1 MNTQKSVFNKIS
13 KIEREVESKEV
24 ELSEVQKVEL
34 AGEIEKFLRYYDG
47 VESFGKNI
55 DIDIE
60 QIESFRRGLKVDMEN
75 LIDDMKLVQK
85 GIDMAERA
93 AQDLGI
99 NPNSI
104 PNYDKAK
111 LAISYGEKQLA
122 KGKQFK

>member
-1 MNTQKSVFNKIS
+1 MITKEIADKLFKTELAEHKI
-13 KIEREVESKEV
+13 
-24 ELSEVQKVEL
+24 EL

-75 LIDDMKLVQK
+75 LMDDMKLVQK

-111 LAISYGEKQLA
+111 SAISYGEKQLA